1 MGSQLIENVL
11 ADIEILEILLER
23 ERAEHHES
31 DQLVTAIQAVL
42 DERYT
47 ELNSLRHG
55 P

>member
-11 ADIEILEILLER
+11 ADIEILEVLLER
-23 ERAEHHES
+23 VRAGHHES
-31 DQLVTAIQAVL
+31 DRLVAAIQAVL

-47 ELNSLRHG
+47 ELNSLRHR

>member
-1 MGSQLIENVL
+1 MGSQLIENLL

-23 ERAEHHES
+23 VRAGHHES
-31 DQLVTAIQAVL
+31 QQLLTAIQAVL

-47 ELNSLRHG
+47 ELNSLRPH